1 MPQININEIDQSMY
15 RRTINDNKVKVLVP
29 GIASFGPV
37 CDGTEDSA
45 VSFTDLPTF
54 YKVFGYTA
62 PEYNPLKNDVSRI
75 YATQLINRG
84 AEVTFIRLNK
94 GETATLFD
102 RADENKNKLEFNE
115 YIQRVEAK
123 YSGSFGNKLLVTFTP
138 VTSVNVAYAHQ
149 YSLVSVYRTE
159 SITNVNTQS
168 EYVKFMGFTFSN
180 ENDESS
186 VRSAT
191 VVDIYDSS
199 DNETKNLNL
208 DENTI
213 ILVLDK
219 QIILNGTDAVPEGDP
234 STSTRFRVTIHQ
246 YLGSTINTV
255 NVDYTI
261 DNTATGKE
269 RYVVRLYGS
278 PLRKIAGQ
286 TTTTI
291 KKVHKLESHTITTNP
306 DNPDYI
312 EDVEFNFIKF
322 VVKDGAREQLALL
335 WSNPTINRNFDGL
348 SLSSISGFPNLPLK
362 SNGVYNT
369 SALLTG
375 GYDFQY
381 STDTKSKLETIFAGI
396 NLDANDSPYTK
407 ADINM
412 YIWNSFAD
420 IQYTYLPSGTS
431 TAINVQL
438 TAIPGVVKSITDN
451 LVACFANYTD
461 PYIYDFDFITAGGLF
476 NDKWEIMRKSLT
488 GDNAGTASTITAPT
502 NTNISEDNYGLWYI
516 VSKTNNATQFP
527 EVLSVHSAM
536 KALVE
541 TRKDC
546 IALFDVMTEWNPDYL
561 TMYVEKLNTSYGTVH
576 APWDWCRHPE
586 NNSLVLMPPSFVFLY
601 TMLSNLI
608 NNVEAQKWFPPAGV
622 TRATAN
628 IVVRPQYE
636 IGSILL
642 DKWQNNTLARV
653 NPIMKLKN
661 YGYVIYGQYTTYV
674 AIDEF
679 THSALESLNVR
690 LIANCVKKKIFTTC
704 MKLTF
709 EPNNSR
715 LWLTF
720 YDEMDKYLSMMKH
733 NQGLY
738 DYKIEM
744 NESTVTTDDINEL
757 RCPGKVWINPTRT
770 AEFFDIDFIITDAG
784 VTFTE

>member
-1 MPQININEIDQSMY
+1 MPQININEIDQSIY

-54 YKVFGYTA
+54 YKIFGYTA

-84 AEVTFIRLNK
+84 AEVTFIRLNQ

-102 RADENKNKLEFNE
+102 RADENKNRLEFNE

-138 VTSVNVAYAHQ
+138 VTSINVTYAHQ

-159 SITNVNTQS
+159 SITNINTESKYQS
-168 EYVKFMGFTFSN
+168 FMDYTFTN
-180 ENDESS
+180 EDSTS
-186 VRSAT
+186 PIRSAK
-191 VVDIYDSS
+191 VVDVYDSS
-199 DNETKNLNL
+199 DNSNDNNINL
-208 DENTI
+208 DSNTI
-213 ILVLDK
+213 IIVLDK
-219 QIILNGTDAVPEGDP
+219 PITLNGATAVAEGNGD
-234 STSTRFRVTIHQ
+234 SATRFRITIGRDNNSSQ
-246 YLGSTINTV
+246 DIRFN
-255 NVDYTI
+255 I
-261 DNTATGKE
+261 DNTATDKYK
-269 RYVVRLYGS
+269 YVIKLYGRV
-278 PLRKIAGQ
+278 LRNLYG
-286 TTTTI
+286 TTYTTI
-291 KKVHKLESHTITTNP
+291 KKVHKLESHMVTTNP

-322 VVKDGAREQLALL
+322 IIKDGAREQLGLL
-335 WSNPTINRNFDGL
+335 WSNPTIDTTFAGQ
-348 SLSSISGFPNLPLK
+348 SLSALSGFPNLPLK
-362 SNGVYNT
+362 VNGIYNT
-369 SALLTG
+369 NAILTD

-381 STDTKSKLETIFAGI
+381 CDDTKSKLNSIFAGV
-396 NLDANDSPYTK
+396 NLDNNGGTYTN
-407 ADINM
+407 ADVNM
-412 YIWNSFAD
+412 YVWNSFANT
-420 IQYTYLPSGTS
+420 QYNYLPVGSS
-431 TAINVQL
+431 TDMSISN
-438 TAIPGVVKSITDN
+438 TGKTGVVKSIINN
-451 LVACFANYTD
+451 LINCFANYTD
-461 PYIYDFDFITAGGLF
+461 PYIYDFDFITSGGLF
-476 NDKWEIMRKSLT
+476 DDTCIIQRKKIENGVET
-488 GDNAGTASTITAPT
+488 IETIQTPTAT
-502 NTNISEDNYGLWYI
+502 NVLDENWSLWYV
-516 VSKTNNATQFP
+516 VSQTNNATQFHT
-527 EVLSVHSAM
+527 VLSVHSAM
-536 KALVE
+536 KNLVE

-546 IALFDVMTEWNPDYL
+546 IALFDVMTNWNPDYL
-561 TMYVEKLNTSYGTVH
+561 TDYVELLNTSYGTVH

-608 NNVEAQKWFPPAGV
+608 NNVESQKWFPPAGV

-704 MKLTF
+704 MRLTF

>member
-1 MPQININEIDQSMY
+1 MPQININEIDQSIY

-45 VSFTDLPTF
+45 VSFTDLPAF

-75 YATQLINRG
+75 YATQLIDRG

-138 VTSVNVAYAHQ
+138 VTSINVTYAHQ

-159 SITNVNTQS
+159 TVTNVNTES
-168 EYVKFMGFTFSN
+168 KYTPFLGYTFSN
-180 ENDESS
+180 EDDSS
-186 VRSAT
+186 EVRTAK
-191 VVDIYDSS
+191 VIDVYDSTS
-199 DNETKNLNL
+199 PEGISASLDN
-208 DENTI
+208 NTI
-213 ILVLDK
+213 IIVLDK
-219 QIILNGTDAVPEGDP
+219 QITLNGTDAVAEGDP
-234 STSTRFRVTIHQ
+234 STSTRFRVTIHK
-246 YLGSTINTV
+246 YSGSTINTV

-278 PLRKIAGQ
+278 PIRQIAGT

-291 KKVHKLESHTITTNP
+291 RKVHKLESHMVTTNP
-306 DNPDYI
+306 DNTDYI

-322 VVKDGAREQLALL
+322 IVSDGAREQLSLL
-335 WSNPTINRNFDGL
+335 WSNPNISTAFNGT
-348 SLSSISGFPNLPLK
+348 SLSKLSGFPTIPLR
-362 SNGVYNT
+362 SNGAYNT
-369 SALLTG
+369 NALLTG

-381 STDTKSKLETIFAGI
+381 CDSTKSKLATMFSGI
-396 NLDANDSPYTK
+396 NIDSTNNSYAV

-412 YIWNSFAD
+412 YVWNSFAD
-420 IQYTYLPSGTS
+420 SQYNYSIATDTVTTS
-431 TAINVQL
+431 ATGMS
-438 TAIPGVVKSITDN
+438 GVVKSIIDN
-451 LVACFANYTD
+451 LVNCFSNYTD
-461 PYIYDFDFITAGGLF
+461 PYIYDFDFVTSGGLF
-476 NDKWEIMRKSLT
+476 SDSYNIKRTETAT
-488 GDNAGTASTITAPT
+488 GAQSNVLIANFTEANN
-502 NTNISEDNYGLWYI
+502 NTNYGLWYI
-516 VSKTNNATQFP
+516 ESKTNNATQFSD
-527 EVLSVHSAM
+527 VLQVHTAM

-561 TMYVEKLNTSYGTVH
+561 TSYVERLNTSYGTVH

-608 NNVEAQKWFPPAGV
+608 NNVESQKWFPPAGV

-704 MKLTF
+704 MRLTF